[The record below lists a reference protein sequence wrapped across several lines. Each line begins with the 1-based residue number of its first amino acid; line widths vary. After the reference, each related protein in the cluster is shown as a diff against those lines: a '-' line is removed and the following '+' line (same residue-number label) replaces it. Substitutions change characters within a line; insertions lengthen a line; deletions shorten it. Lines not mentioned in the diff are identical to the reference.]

1 MVSEEVTKLLRRWG
15 TKVVSEIKVVKT
27 IRCKGDKSETE
38 DICRHSERL
47 AKESSLLQY
56 KADAKDENNSTE
68 TDQASIPLGIFASK
82 SVSCRISK
90 SDLHKK
96 SAFTLA
102 EVLITLGI
110 IGVVAALTIPTLVQ
124 NYRQHV
130 VETRLQK
137 FYTTF
142 NQAITMAEAQYGDKK
157 EWYWDASGVELDKDG
172 NPIEATSK
180 VDQWFNKYLSQFITI
195 KKKVDKTGYVLYYLP
210 DGSAF
215 SLGVAGQPSLRD
227 MRFYPGDPER
237 CTGERILTSGTC
249 AFAFEYYPIST
260 SPAWKFL
267 YNKGLEPT
275 KYNWN

>member
-1 MVSEEVTKLLRRWG
+1 MK
-15 TKVVSEIKVVKT
+15 KFEIK
-27 IRCKGDKSETE
+27 KSLRGEGKRRE
-38 DICRHSERL
+38 ARDIVRGAGE
-47 AKESSLLQY
+47 
-56 KADAKDENNSTE
+56 
-68 TDQASIPLGIFASK
+68 P
-82 SVSCRISK
+82 
-90 SDLHKK
+90 
-96 SAFTLA
+96 AFTLA

-110 IGVVAALTIPTLVQ
+110 IGVVAAITIPTLVQ

-157 EWYWDASGVELDKDG
+157 EWYLDASGVELDKDG
-172 NPIEATSK
+172 NPIEGTSK

-227 MRFYPGDPER
+227 MRFYPGDPEK
-237 CTGERILTSGTC
+237 CTGEWSKINGVCS
-249 AFAFEYYPIST
+249 FNFEYYPIST
-260 SPAWKFL
+260 SPSWKFL

-275 KYNWN
+275 KYNWNGDVNSLYNNCQQGSGAYYTALIQYNGWKIPKDYPRKVRY

>member
-1 MVSEEVTKLLRRWG
+1 M
-15 TKVVSEIKVVKT
+15 
-27 IRCKGDKSETE
+27 
-38 DICRHSERL
+38 
-47 AKESSLLQY
+47 
-56 KADAKDENNSTE
+56 
-68 TDQASIPLGIFASK
+68 PLGIFASK
-82 SVSCRISK
+82 SVSDVDIAMPTYFK
-90 SDLHKK
+90 DLAAWLPSRLAAKRV
-96 SAFTLA
+96 AFTLA

-157 EWYWDASGVELDKDG
+157 EWYYDASGVELDKDG

-275 KYNWN
+275 KFNWDGNVNFLYNNCQQGSGSYCTALIQYNGWKIPKDYPRRVRY

>member
-1 MVSEEVTKLLRRWG
+1 MK
-15 TKVVSEIKVVKT
+15 KFEIKKSL
-27 IRCKGDKSETE
+27 RGKGKRREAR
-38 DICRHSERL
+38 DIVRGAGE
-47 AKESSLLQY
+47 A
-56 KADAKDENNSTE
+56 
-68 TDQASIPLGIFASK
+68 
-82 SVSCRISK
+82 
-90 SDLHKK
+90 
-96 SAFTLA
+96 AFTLA

-110 IGVVAALTIPTLVQ
+110 IGVVAAITIPTLVQ

-157 EWYWDASGVELDKDG
+157 EWYWDAYGVELDKDG
-172 NPIEATSK
+172 NPIEGTSK

-249 AFAFEYYPIST
+249 SFGFEYYPIST
-260 SPAWKFL
+260 SPSWRFL
-267 YNKGLEPT
+267 YNKGLEPSKFEWDGT
-275 KYNWN
+275 LNDLYNDMERGCAHYGQSNGAYCTALIQSNGWKIPKDYPRKVRY